1 MIRVGEK
8 KRSIITNLNDSG
20 IKNIS
25 IKPYEFKT
33 DKNSLIWVKY
43 NRSINNNYISAEK
56 VFDKNFDENF
66 FKDKYVLIGASAKGL
81 FDTVKIP
88 TGETVPGVQVHAKV
102 IDNLLNNSFLKE
114 MMEYFF

>member
-8 KRSIITNLNDSG
+8 KKTIITNLNENG
-20 IKNIS
+20 IKNIT
-25 IKPYEFKT
+25 IRPYDFKT

-88 TGETVPGVQVHAKV
+88 TGETVPGLSLIH
-102 IDNLLNNSFLKE
+102 I
-114 MMEYFF
+114 